1 MGAEPAGTPAG
12 KPSGKPS
19 GKPVIVRKAAPG
31 AALRLVSRL
40 NRQIDRLARV
50 MGASAGWLFMACAAF
65 ITFDVLARK
74 FLGFSSQ
81 STTELSGY
89 MLGIGI
95 AWGLASALEARAHV
109 RIDVLIQRFPAGIKS
124 YLHFLALVLLAVFT
138 GFLVYGAWHTTFE
151 SWEFRATDNSL
162 LKTPLIIPQ
171 GLWLIGLGVF
181 GLMVI
186 LRVLEVALL
195 LPAQDVAAI
204 EHLTGPKSYL
214 EEADETLQV
223 LGMAPLNAATL
234 MAHMPDAKAA
244 S

>member
-1 MGAEPAGTPAG
+1 M
-12 KPSGKPS
+12 
-19 GKPVIVRKAAPG
+19 
-31 AALRLVSRL
+31 RLVSAV
-40 NRQIDRLARV
+40 NRQVDRLARL
-50 MGASAGWLFMACAAF
+50 MGACAGWLFMACAAF

-95 AWGLASALEARAHV
+95 AWGLASALEARTHV

-124 YLHFLALVLLAVFT
+124 YLHFLALILLAVFV

-151 SWEFRATDNSL
+151 SWEFKATDNSL

-181 GLMVI
+181 GLMIV
-186 LRVLEVALL
+186 LRVVEVALL
-195 LPAQDVAAI
+195 LPSQDIEAI
-204 EHLTGPKSYL
+204 EHLTGPKSFI

-223 LGMAPLNAATL
+223 LGMAPVDVASLSAHAPAGKGAT
-234 MAHMPDAKAA
+234 
-244 S
+244 